1 MRPEFPFPASSE
13 PYLLAHQEVSTGTSL
28 AMQGTTGSIPD
39 WGTKIPHAT
48 EPLSPQAAT
57 REFIN
62 HKESART
69 IPGATTKTQSTQKK

>member
-39 WGTKIPHAT
+39 WGTKIPHST
-48 EPLSPQAAT
+48 EPLSPQAAP